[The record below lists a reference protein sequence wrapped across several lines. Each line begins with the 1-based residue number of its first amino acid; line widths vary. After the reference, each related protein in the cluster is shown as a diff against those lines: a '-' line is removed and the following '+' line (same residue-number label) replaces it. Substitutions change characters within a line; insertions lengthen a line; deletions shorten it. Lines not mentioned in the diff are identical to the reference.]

1 MGGGGG
7 SVSGTW
13 GCGGGGTAGGGGTG
27 PAGAGANRNLFIFAN
42 AANSFSNL
50 SLSDFISLKRFL
62 LLSRDPF
69 SNMSS
74 AAGCSAQ

>member
-1 MGGGGG
+1 MSGTCGCVGGG
-7 SVSGTW
+7 
-13 GCGGGGTAGGGGTG
+13 GGGGTAGGGGTC
-27 PAGAGANRNLFIFAN
+27 PAGGGAGANRNLFIFAN